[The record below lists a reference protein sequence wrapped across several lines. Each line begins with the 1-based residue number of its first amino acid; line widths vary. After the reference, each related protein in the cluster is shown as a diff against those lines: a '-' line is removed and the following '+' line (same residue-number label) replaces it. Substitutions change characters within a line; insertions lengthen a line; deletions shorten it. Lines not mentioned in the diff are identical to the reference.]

1 MGKPV
6 CSAFPVVV
14 LVLGLGVCGG
24 VVIVGNKFVPIDVAF
39 AGRENVGSGILE
51 HRGEERH
58 DETLGV
64 EVFHGF
70 EDACAL
76 PFPAVERLL
85 EVVSVALP
93 QGDMPV
99 KQSFCRCV
107 EPIDGRDDG
116 AVAAGDKLRCKIFS
130 AGQC

>member
-1 MGKPV
+1 M
-6 CSAFPVVV
+6 
-14 LVLGLGVCGG
+14 
-24 VVIVGNKFVPIDVAF
+24 
-39 AGRENVGSGILE
+39 
-51 HRGEERH
+51 
-58 DETLGV
+58 GV

-70 EDACAL
+70 EDARAL

-99 KQSFCRCV
+99 EQSFCRCV

-116 AVAAGDKLRCKIFS
+116 AVAAGDKLRLFVGERYQLTYLISPGANGEFFLFQIVGEEGANGVVHFLDKFFPEGKVGELVVHLDNEAIAFPDEDS
-130 AGQC
+130 I